1 MRIDA
6 GHWRLG
12 LNHLSVRMAAFGRR
26 AIGALSVLASLIQFP
41 GAQAPAAW
49 AQDRSLTVTSWGGAY
64 MASQREA
71 LFKPFAAATGI
82 QIREAEYEGELPKI
96 KSMVDAKNVAWD
108 VVDVTS
114 GGGLRGCDDG
124 IFEKLDYARIG
135 PREEF
140 MTGAALD
147 CAIGSVVWSMVVAFD
162 ARKFPPSGPQPRTI
176 ADFFDTDRFPGPRAL
191 AKRPNG
197 NLEMALMADGV
208 APGEVYRLLAT
219 PDGVTR
225 AFDKLSR
232 LKPHVKTWWDGGG
245 RPVRL
250 LDNGEAVMTTVLNGR
265 IAYAIGQDK
274 KPFGIIWDG
283 QVWDLDLWAIP
294 KGTRRLDQAYAF
306 LKFVS
311 EPGVMARMTDHVSY
325 GPARLDAVAL
335 TAPAMR
341 RFLPNAPENFA
352 NALRAD
358 TRFWIARRDELNIM
372 FANWLARK

>member
-1 MRIDA
+1 LN
-6 GHWRLG
+6 RLIG
-12 LNHLSVRMAAFGRR
+12 RVSAFGRR
-26 AIGALSVLASLIQFP
+26 IAGVLSLLAMLTALAVVEAST
-41 GAQAPAAW
+41 AR
-49 AQDRSLTVTSWGGAY
+49 AQDRGLTVTSWGGAY
-64 MASQREA
+64 MAGQREA
-71 LFKPFAAATGI
+71 LFKPFSAATGI

-114 GGGLRGCDDG
+114 GGALRGCDDG

-135 PREEF
+135 PREGF
-140 MTGAALD
+140 MAGAALD
-147 CAIGSVVWSMVVAFD
+147 CAVGSVVWSMVVAFD
-162 ARKFPPSGPQPRTI
+162 ARKFPPTGPQPRTI

-191 AKRPNG
+191 AKRPSG

-208 APGEVYRLLAT
+208 APGDVYRLLAT

-232 LKPHVKTWWDGGG
+232 LKPHVRTWWDGGG

-265 IAYAIGQDK
+265 AAYAIGHDK
-274 KPFGIIWDG
+274 KPFGVIWDG

-311 EPGVMARMTDHVSY
+311 DPAVMARMTDHVSY

-335 TAPAMR
+335 ATPAMR
-341 RFLPNAPENFA
+341 RFLPNAPENFG

-358 TRFWIARRDELNIM
+358 TRFWIARRDELNVM